1 MFTNFVIKS
10 KTRKLVLN
18 SSKVC
23 MSGSQNG
30 QEPCEV
36 KSETKVYAI
45 NTILKICQGS
55 LNLCERGWGLW
66 NMFYKKKS

>member
-1 MFTNFVIKS
+1 
-10 KTRKLVLN
+10 
-18 SSKVC
+18 

-30 QEPCEV
+30 QEPCEVKSETKVYAINTILKRIRDSEV